1 MKRQAVAAVA
11 VFLLLSV
18 TTSAECI
25 AQRGR
30 GRTGA
35 GGWGAGSVYNRMYD
49 VRTVETIA
57 GEVTRVDEFVPIQGV
72 YPGIHIT
79 LATDSESVSV
89 HLGPA
94 WFLENQDG
102 AIVVGDAVIVTG
114 SRIVYQGAP
123 AIIAASVQRDDQV
136 LQLRDPRGVPVWS
149 GWRRW

>member
-1 MKRQAVAAVA
+1 MRKPAVAVVA

-18 TTSAECI
+18 ATSAECT

-30 GRTGA
+30 GRA

-89 HLGPA
+89 HLAPA
-94 WFLENQDG
+94 WFLENQDE

-114 SRIVYQGAP
+114 SRILYQGAP
-123 AIIAASVQRDDQV
+123 AIIAASVQRDDQL